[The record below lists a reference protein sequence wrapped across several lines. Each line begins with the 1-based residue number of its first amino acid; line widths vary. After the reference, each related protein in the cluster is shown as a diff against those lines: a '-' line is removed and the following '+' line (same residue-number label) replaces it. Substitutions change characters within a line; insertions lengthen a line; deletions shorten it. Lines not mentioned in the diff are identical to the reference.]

1 MDVLS
6 TMGVSVVGCSCDS
19 LEILSGFVQ
28 AHELRYPMIS
38 DSDGSLAR
46 QFGVLN
52 PDKSRARRVTFVIA
66 QDSTIQTCYDPVA
79 ISRHAEQVVTDLQ
92 GT

>member
-1 MDVLS
+1 MDVLT
-6 TMGVSVVGCSCDS
+6 TMGVGVVGCSCDS

-28 AHELRYPMIS
+28 AHGLRYPMIS
-38 DSDGSLAR
+38 DPDGEIAR
-46 QFGVLN
+46 QFGVFN
-52 PDKSRARRVTFVIA
+52 ADTTRARRVTFVIA